1 MGNLVVFRREA
12 DPDPLD
18 NAEDHYS
25 AAAASKELP
34 ETLAAD
40 CPPDILGKKS
50 ASWTLPVA
58 FKRFG
63 LTHFARGRVPTGV
76 NADPDGYLLVLLAD
90 QELTAGRDT
99 QALTLLDAAFAAF
112 DRRAHGQPY
121 RMAQQR

>member
-12 DPDPLD
+12 DSDPLD
-18 NAEDHYS
+18 NAGDHYS
-25 AAAASKELP
+25 ATAASKELP
-34 ETLAAD
+34 ETVAAD
-40 CPPDILGKKS
+40 CPLDVRGKNS

-58 FKRFG
+58 FRRFG
-63 LTHFARGRVPTGV
+63 LTRFARGTVPTGA

-99 QALTLLDAAFAAF
+99 QALTLLDAAYAAF
-112 DRRAHGQPY
+112 DRQRHGQPC